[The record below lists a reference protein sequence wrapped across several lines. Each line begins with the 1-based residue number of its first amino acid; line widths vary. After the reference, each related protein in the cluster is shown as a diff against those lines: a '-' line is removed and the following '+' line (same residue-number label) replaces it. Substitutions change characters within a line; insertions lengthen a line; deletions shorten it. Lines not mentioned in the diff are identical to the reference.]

1 MENFNSIQNRVNQ
14 MGLMIN
20 APEKYLQLHNR
31 AIGDG
36 TPYVMVDDKYNYI
49 ISERGVLISKE
60 ETLDLEELLYWIF
73 EDVTSIMA
81 GKYELNNRQQDAD
94 TRRLRFQEQI
104 RLMDVLNNNWG
115 EKTKNRLDKI
125 LANNPYEDAKP
136 SDKTILDKLKNIF
149 RS

>member
-20 APEKYLQLHNR
+20 APEQYLQLHNR

-36 TPYVMVDDKYNYI
+36 TPYVMVDDQYNYI
-49 ISERGVLISKE
+49 TSERGVLISKE

>member
-20 APEKYLQLHNR
+20 APEQYLQLHNR

-36 TPYVMVDDKYNYI
+36 TPYVMVDDQYNYI
-49 ISERGVLISKE
+49 TSERGVLISKE

-81 GKYELNNRQQDAD
+81 G
-94 TRRLRFQEQI
+94 RLRFQEQI